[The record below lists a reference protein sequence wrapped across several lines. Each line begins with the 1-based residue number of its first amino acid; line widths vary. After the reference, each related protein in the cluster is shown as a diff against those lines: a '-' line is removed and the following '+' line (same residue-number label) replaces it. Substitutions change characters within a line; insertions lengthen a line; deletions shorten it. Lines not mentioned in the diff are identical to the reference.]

1 VTVRLPEV
9 PESAGEVVDSALR
22 SFTEAGEYRLR
33 TLSGKRADAITRVQP
48 HPAYTL
54 GLRDI
59 VGGRGLDAARQTSWR
74 FLLEEQ
80 GNAVAAAEV
89 AIDTRSSAL
98 SFAGINAGPQVFS
111 TAEALGPGIEKLDTE
126 PGDWVVRFLRIPALY
141 LCALWLHEETAN
153 QERIYPLAPA
163 PDYVQTG
170 VPYSWGE
177 LSEAILPDAR
187 RRLAEENP
195 TPGTI

>member
-9 PESAGEVVDSALR
+9 PESAGQVVDSALS

-59 VGGRGLDAARQTSWR
+59 VGGAGLDAARQTSWR

-80 GNAVAAAEV
+80 GHAVAAAEV
-89 AIDTRSSAL
+89 AIDTRSSVL

-111 TAEALGPGIEKLDTE
+111 TAEALGPGIDKLDTE
-126 PGDWVVRFLRIPALY
+126 PGDWMVRFLRIPALY
-141 LCALWLHEETAN
+141 LCALWLREETAN
-153 QERIYPLAPA
+153 QDRIYVLAPA

-170 VPYSWGE
+170 LPYSWGE
-177 LSEAILPDAR
+177 LSAAILPDAR
-187 RRLAEENP
+187 RRLAEEDP
-195 TPGTI
+195 TRGT